1 MVQCLSIEFQA
12 VKTARNHIMLSII
25 IPTYNEEEYLPRL
38 LASIRSQR
46 FEGYEIVAADAKSTD
61 RTRAIAAQFGA
72 KVVDGGMPG
81 PGRNLGAKA
90 AQGDLLLFLDADV
103 ILPDAEWLGEKVE
116 QFERRGLDAA
126 TCLIKPLSGKL
137 IDVFSHNIFN
147 AHMMATQFMNAHAPG
162 FCIFARKE
170 LHERIGG
177 FDESIK
183 LAEDHDY
190 VDRAG
195 QVGKFRVMTGSR
207 IRVSVRRF
215 DRDGRLPIFAKYLMA
230 ELHMLTRGQI
240 RHEGFN
246 YTFGYRKHHD
256 DSKNNSW

>member
-1 MVQCLSIEFQA
+1 
-12 VKTARNHIMLSII
+12 MLSIV

-46 FEGYEIVAADAKSTD
+46 FEGYEIVVADAKSTD
-61 RTRAIAAQFGA
+61 RTREIAAKFGA

-90 AQGDLLLFLDADV
+90 AEGDLLLFLDADV
-103 ILPDAEWLGEKVE
+103 ILPDTEWLGRKVE
-116 QFERRGLDAA
+116 QFERRGLDAG
-126 TCLIKPLSGKL
+126 TCLIKPIGGKA
-137 IDVFSHNIFN
+137 IDLFAHNVFN
-147 AHMMATQFMNAHAPG
+147 AHMMATQFTMAHAPG
-162 FCIFARKE
+162 FCIFASKA
-170 LHERIGG
+170 LHERIAG

-190 VDRAG
+190 VDRAS

-215 DRDGRLPIFAKYLMA
+215 ERDGRFEIFKKYLLA
-230 ELHMLTRGQI
+230 ELHLLTRGQI
-240 RHEGFN
+240 RSDRFR
-246 YTFGYRKHHD
+246 YTFGYD
-256 DSKNNSW
+256 KNVGAKDRV